1 MFDDVNG
8 DQTKMWTRI
17 NNLRGKSTSKLPST
31 FTIGKR
37 AVTCKSDIK
46 RSFNENFCSL
56 AENLN
61 KKIPIDTDKTFAQYL
76 PPSMSSIFLHEACND
91 EISQIISKLKNGK
104 SSDIPISVIKKIK
117 RNIVLTLCKLYN
129 KCLVLG
135 KFPEMLKIGRI
146 TPIYKK
152 GAKND
157 INNYRPVSTL
167 PLFGK
172 IFEKIIYARM
182 YDYLTNRNILSESQF
197 GFRKQHSTSH
207 AIHHSD
213 HTIRKSYNENRHT
226 LGIFIDLSK
235 AFDTIDHSTLLYKL
249 YNYVIRGVAYDLLKD
264 YLSNRYQYVSIDGV
278 HSPKLKVKFGVPQGS
293 VLGPL
298 LFLLYIND
306 LKHCH
311 KYCNN
316 SKLSVEFVLY
326 ADDTNIF
333 ISCQS
338 LHECINA
345 GNKVLESIRSYMKSN
360 LLHINLDKSYYM
372 HFPPKAKAYTGLTEH
387 SILDTSIYIG
397 QVKIKEVKEIKFLGV
412 TIDNKLSWDTHITY
426 LAKKLRAMVAV
437 INRISSYIQPK
448 NYKTL
453 YHTLFESHLS
463 YCISVWEGVSDKK
476 PMHCFVFKRNAF
488 ESSLVIVKHS

>member
-1 MFDDVNG
+1 MLHEQFRKYRNMLANLIKLGKQTYYRKKFDDVNG
-8 DQTKMWTRI
+8 DQRKMWKLI
-17 NNLRGKSTSKLPST
+17 NNFRGKSTSKLPST

-37 AVTCKSDIK
+37 AVTCKSDIT
-46 RSFNENFCSL
+46 RSFNEHFCSL
-56 AENLN
+56 AENVN
-61 KKIPIDTDKTFAQYL
+61 KKIPIDTDKKFAQYL
-76 PPSMSSIFLHEACND
+76 PPSSMSSIFLHEASNE
-91 EISQIISKLKNGK
+91 EIGQIISELKNGK
-104 SSDIPISVIKKIK
+104 SSGIPISVIKKIK
-117 RNIVLTLCKLYN
+117 RNIVPTLCKLYN
-129 KCLVLG
+129 KCLVLR

-182 YDYLTNRNILSESQF
+182 YDYLTNRNILSESQY

-207 AIHHSD
+207 AIHHSV

-249 YNYVIRGVAYDLLKD
+249 YNYGIRGVAYDLLKD
-264 YLSNRYQYVSIDGV
+264 YLSNRYQYVSINGV

-316 SKLSVEFVLY
+316 SKLSVEFALY

-338 LHECINA
+338 SHECINA

-372 HFPPKAKAYTGLTEH
+372 YFPRKAKEYTGLTEH
-387 SILDTSIYIG
+387 SILDTSIY
-397 QVKIKEVKEIKFLGV
+397 L
-412 TIDNKLSWDTHITY
+412 
-426 LAKKLRAMVAV
+426 LA
-437 INRISSYIQPK
+437 
-448 NYKTL
+448 
-453 YHTLFESHLS
+453 E
-463 YCISVWEGVSDKK
+463 
-476 PMHCFVFKRNAF
+476 
-488 ESSLVIVKHS
+488 

>member
-1 MFDDVNG
+1 M
-8 DQTKMWTRI
+8 
-17 NNLRGKSTSKLPST
+17 
-31 FTIGKR
+31 
-37 AVTCKSDIK
+37 
-46 RSFNENFCSL
+46 
-56 AENLN
+56 
-61 KKIPIDTDKTFAQYL
+61 
-76 PPSMSSIFLHEACND
+76 
-91 EISQIISKLKNGK
+91 
-104 SSDIPISVIKKIK
+104 KIK
-117 RNIVLTLCKLYN
+117 RNIVPTLCKLYN

-135 KFPEMLKIGRI
+135 KFLEMLKIGRI

-152 GAKND
+152 GTKND

-172 IFEKIIYARM
+172 IFEKIIHARM
-182 YDYLTNRNILSESQF
+182 YDYLTNCNILSESQF
-197 GFRKQHSTSH
+197 GFRKQHSTRH
-207 AIHHSD
+207 AIHHSV

-226 LGIFIDLSK
+226 LEIFIDLSK

-249 YNYVIRGVAYDLLKD
+249 YNYGIRGVAYDLLKD

-306 LKHCH
+306 FKHCH

-316 SKLSVEFVLY
+316 SKLSVKFVQY

-397 QVKIKEVKEIKFLGV
+397 RVKM
-412 TIDNKLSWDTHITY
+412 
-426 LAKKLRAMVAV
+426 R
-437 INRISSYIQPK
+437 
-448 NYKTL
+448 
-453 YHTLFESHLS
+453 
-463 YCISVWEGVSDKK
+463 
-476 PMHCFVFKRNAF
+476 
-488 ESSLVIVKHS
+488 